1 MGHKANSMSRL
12 CLALVSLTLA
22 TQLETIA
29 AARVFSD
36 PAIFERVSHFK
47 DVGVPNTLKDPFNR
61 AAIADGS
68 CRAVASSP
76 SAIDGY
82 FYWHYPERVDAVI
95 TALAA
100 LPSTTGP
107 SNMTLRAKDST
118 FAVDACLAKTAKEVN
133 TSFYDFSAVKG
144 SMQNWW
150 RALCQSGFDDPAYQP
165 QQMALTVGYMC
176 AITCDSSGATFDGF
190 YGDYAYSTSAAQK
203 GRDALCDNM
212 PGYEPDMFSQVH
224 TWKEMAYA
232 TGPVYT
238 EPCQCGK
245 K

>member
-1 MGHKANSMSRL
+1 MGLHKFMSRL
-12 CLALVSLTLA
+12 CLVLVSLTLA

-95 TALAA
+95 TVSCIAIYYRTFQHDP
-100 LPSTTGP
+100 PS
-107 SNMTLRAKDST
+107 
-118 FAVDACLAKTAKEVN
+118 
-133 TSFYDFSAVKG
+133 
-144 SMQNWW
+144 Q
-150 RALCQSGFDDPAYQP
+150 
-165 QQMALTVGYMC
+165 
-176 AITCDSSGATFDGF
+176 GF
-190 YGDYAYSTSAAQK
+190 YL
-203 GRDALCDNM
+203 RCRCM
-212 PGYEPDMFSQVH
+212 
-224 TWKEMAYA
+224 
-232 TGPVYT
+232 
-238 EPCQCGK
+238 
-245 K
+245 

>member
-1 MGHKANSMSRL
+1 MGNCTANSMSRL

-68 CRAVASSP
+68 CRAVASIP
-76 SAIDGY
+76 
-82 FYWHYPERVDAVI
+82 
-95 TALAA
+95 AA
-100 LPSTTGP
+100 
-107 SNMTLRAKDST
+107 
-118 FAVDACLAKTAKEVN
+118 
-133 TSFYDFSAVKG
+133 
-144 SMQNWW
+144 
-150 RALCQSGFDDPAYQP
+150 
-165 QQMALTVGYMC
+165 
-176 AITCDSSGATFDGF
+176 FDGF
-190 YGDYAYSTSAAQK
+190 YGDYAYSTSATQK
-203 GRDALCDNM
+203 GRDALCNNM